1 MTLPTR
7 RQVGRA
13 FGSLLRT
20 ARSGAGLSQEEL
32 AERANMDRTYPSL
45 LERGLRTPSL
55 LQLLNISGALQIRP
69 GMLVDMTAAR
79 LQREEQSPGGNH
91 V

>member
-1 MTLPTR
+1 MSLPAR

-20 ARSGAGLSQEEL
+20 ARDGAGLSQEEL

-55 LQLLNISGALQIRP
+55 LQLLNIGHALKIRP
-69 GMLVDMTAAR
+69 GVLVDMTAAR
-79 LQREEQSPGGNH
+79 LHREGQP
-91 V
+91 